1 MGTDATYG
9 SRKGQGPENDLHG
22 FPVFALGNEGH
33 ISVSVYMIGATI
45 GAGGAISFVDPVST
59 RDGLSVRFVCGLP
72 GAGTRIELTGHGYR
86 ANLSAITAT
95 GALIQLNVA
104 RLFPYSSLETARLP

>member
-1 MGTDATYG
+1 MGANAPDG
-9 SRKGQGPENDLHG
+9 SREGQGSEDDLHG
-22 FPVFALGNEGH
+22 LTVFTLPNQ
-33 ISVSVYMIGATI
+33 SYIGVGVDII
-45 GAGGAISFVDPVST
+45 GTSIGTGGAISFVDPVST

-104 RLFPYSSLETARLP
+104 RLFPHSYLETARLP